1 MTIRVV
7 LADDHTI
14 VREGLEQILNGEPD
28 VEVVGRVGDGESA
41 VRAVQELQPD
51 VAVLDIA
58 MPGLSGI
65 GAARR
70 IREACPTTRVVMLS
84 MHADQEHVSRAMM
97 AGARGYILKEC
108 AGSELVKAIRAVH
121 DGQSRLCQRA
131 ADAMIRTY
139 GADSQ
144 EPLADL
150 SERERQVL
158 RLVVGGLSS
167 VEIGKALSLSPKTI
181 ETYRC
186 RIHRKLGTDDV
197 VDLVK
202 FAVRHNI
209 ISLD

>member
-7 LADDHTI
+7 LADDHTV

-28 VEVVGRVGDGESA
+28 MEVVGQVSDGESA

-51 VAVLDIA
+51 VAVLDVA
-58 MPGLSGI
+58 MPGLGGI
-65 GAARR
+65 GAALR
-70 IREACPTTRVVMLS
+70 IREACPTTQIVMLS
-84 MHADQEHVSRAMM
+84 MLDDQEHVSRAML

-121 DGQSRLCQRA
+121 DGQSCLCQRA
-131 ADAMIRTY
+131 AEALVRSY
-139 GADSQ
+139 GSGRQ
-144 EPLADL
+144 GPLTDL

-158 RLVVGGLSS
+158 RLVVGGLTS
-167 VEIGKALSLSPKTI
+167 VEIGEALSLSPKTI